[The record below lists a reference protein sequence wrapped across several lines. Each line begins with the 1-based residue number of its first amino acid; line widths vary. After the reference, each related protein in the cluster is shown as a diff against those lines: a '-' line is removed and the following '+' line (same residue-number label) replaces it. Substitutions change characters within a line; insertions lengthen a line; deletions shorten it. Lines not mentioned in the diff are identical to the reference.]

1 MYNWLMFLAALG
13 LVGLN
18 ALFVAAEFAWVKVM
32 RVRIEMRADAG
43 DKRAKQAMFGINN
56 LDAYLSVCQL
66 GITLASLALG
76 WIGEPAVAGLLGPIF
91 ALLGIENPVMIHS
104 ISLITGF
111 LFITFLHVIF
121 GELAPKSLSIQ
132 RSESVVLFL
141 AYIMRFFYL
150 TFFPFVK
157 VLNGTSNLFLRLFGV
172 GQAGD
177 GEHSHTS
184 EELQMLIVDSQ
195 KSGHIDEQEK
205 RLLSNVFLFDRRDA
219 SDAMVHRVD
228 VTTISI
234 DETVHTAIQKIKKT
248 GHTRYPVYK
257 DDHDNI
263 VGFINIKDLVD
274 VDDNLTIKSF
284 VRKPFYAFESAS
296 LDDLMFK
303 MQKNRQQFAIVI
315 DEYGSWEGIIT
326 MEDMLE
332 VIVGDL
338 KDEHD
343 IRESTHIQEQ
353 DGFIKVLASTSAD
366 ELYEYLE
373 LEPEEQSTYKT
384 VAGLFLE
391 KFGMMP
397 EQGDSVIFNGY
408 KLTVSLIDGKR
419 IKELE
424 VLRMY
429 YC

>member
-1 MYNWLMFLAALG
+1 MYNWLMLLAALG
-13 LVGLN
+13 LVALN

-32 RVRIEMRADAG
+32 RVRIEMRAEGGDA
-43 DKRAKQAMFGINN
+43 RAKQALFGINH

-66 GITLASLALG
+66 GITLASLGLG
-76 WIGEPAVAGLLGPIF
+76 WIGEPAVAGLLGPVF
-91 ALLGIENPVMIHS
+91 ALLGLENPVMIHS
-104 ISLITGF
+104 ISLIAGF
-111 LFITFLHVIF
+111 AFITFLHIIF
-121 GELAPKSLSIQ
+121 GELLPKTISIQ

-141 AYIMRFFYL
+141 AYTMRAVYL
-150 TFFPFVK
+150 VFFPFVK
-157 VLNGTSNLFLRLFGV
+157 FLNGTANLFLPLFGV
-172 GQAGD
+172 VQTDD

-195 KSGHIDEQEK
+195 KSGHIDEQEQ
-205 RLLSNVFLFDRRDA
+205 RLLSNVFLFDRRDIA
-219 SDAMVHRVD
+219 DAMVHRVD
-228 VTTISI
+228 VITMST
-234 DETVHTAIQKIKKT
+234 DETVQNVIWETKKT

-257 DDHDNI
+257 DDRDNI
-263 VGFINIKDLVD
+263 VGYINIKDLVG
-274 VDDNLTIKSF
+274 VDPSLTIKSF
-284 VRKPFYAFESAS
+284 VRKPFYAFESAA

-303 MQKNRQQFAIVI
+303 MQKNRQQLAIVI
-315 DEYGSWEGIIT
+315 DEYGGWEGIIT

-343 IRESTHIQEQ
+343 IRESSHIQEQ
-353 DGFIKVLASTSAD
+353 HGFIKVMASTSAS
-366 ELYEYLE
+366 ELYEYLG

-397 EQGDSVIFNGY
+397 EKGDSVIFNGY
-408 KLTVSLIDGKR
+408 KLTVSKVDGKR

-424 VLRMY
+424 VVHMY